1 MHPLVTVEN
10 LSKIYPKTSTA
21 GSRLRAMFSLLRSR
35 PITEGSEVLR
45 DIGFEIYSGES
56 LAIIGKN
63 GAGKST
69 LLKIISGI
77 VQPTTGRV
85 QVNGKIG
92 ALLELGS
99 GFHPE
104 YTGRE
109 NLKMAAALAGLDK
122 KSIQAKLQQMI
133 DFADIGHYIDE
144 PVKHYS
150 SGMVVRLGFSVVT
163 VTRPEL
169 LITDEILAVG
179 DQSFQRKCIQWID
192 EYLASGGTLML
203 VSHSMYHVKKLC
215 KTAVWLEN
223 GRVKKL
229 GDVHQV
235 AQAYEDEHDLVQET
249 SSHTHEVDKTSY
261 HVEEMHLLKGG
272 RHTERILS
280 QEDLEMEVICWS
292 PDNRPP
298 VLGVGIV
305 RSDGMPVYGTLS
317 ELFDTHPEALGQQRW
332 RYRVRFPHIPLLPG
346 TYLMRAHCMDPEGIR
361 LLDTV
366 EAQLRV
372 QGDSR
377 ELGLVRLP
385 LEWLPPDSSSS
396 APDGARRA
404 ESND

>member
-1 MHPLVTVEN
+1 MQPLVKVEN
-10 LSKIYPKTSTA
+10 LSKIYPKTSST
-21 GSRLRAMFSLLRSR
+21 GSRLRAIWSLLRSQ
-35 PITEGSEVLR
+35 PIAEGSEVLH
-45 DIGFEIYSGES
+45 DINFEIYPGES

-77 VQPTTGRV
+77 VQPTSGKV
-85 QVNGKIG
+85 EVNGKIG

-122 KSIQAKLQQMI
+122 KSIHAKLQEMI
-133 DFADIGHYIDE
+133 DFADIGKYIDE

-192 EYLASGGTLML
+192 QYLASGGTLML

-235 AQAYEDEHDLVQET
+235 AQAYEDEHDLVQEQ
-249 SSHTHEVDKTSY
+249 SSRPTEVDRSNY
-261 HVEEMHLLKGG
+261 HVESMQLMSREQK
-272 RHTERILS
+272 TNRIMAGDAL
-280 QEDLEMEVICWS
+280 DLEVVLWS

-298 VLGVGIV
+298 VLGLGILHAN
-305 RSDGMPVYGTLS
+305 GTPVYGTSS
-317 ELFDTHPEALGQQRW
+317 EILGASPKSLGNKRW
-332 RYRVRFPHIPLLPG
+332 GFRLHFPDLALLPG
-346 TYLMRAHCMDPEGIR
+346 TYTIRTHSMDPEGIR
-361 LLDTV
+361 LLDTC
-366 EAQLRV
+366 ESELRV

-377 ELGLVRLP
+377 ELGVVRLP
-385 LEWLPPDSSSS
+385 IQWQTPGLPAD
-396 APDGARRA
+396 DK
-404 ESND
+404 

>member
-1 MHPLVTVEN
+1 MQPLVKVEN
-10 LSKIYPKTSTA
+10 LGKIYPKTSTSS
-21 GSRLRAMFSLLRSR
+21 SRLRAMWSLLRSR

-45 DIGFEIYSGES
+45 DINFEIYPGES

-69 LLKIISGI
+69 LLKIISGV
-77 VQPTTGRV
+77 VQPTTGNV
-85 QVNGKIG
+85 TVNGKIG

-122 KSIQAKLQQMI
+122 KSISTKLQQMI
-133 DFADIGHYIDE
+133 EFADIGSYIDE

-215 KTAVWLEN
+215 KTAVWLED

-235 AQAYEDEHDLVQET
+235 AQAYEDEHDLVREQ
-249 SSHTHEVDKTSY
+249 SQRSVEVDRSNY
-261 HVEEMHLLKGG
+261 HVESLQLSHGSQTTNRLLSG
-272 RHTERILS
+272 
-280 QEDLEMEVICWS
+280 QDLDIEVVCWS
-292 PDNRPP
+292 PDGRAP
-298 VLGVGIV
+298 VLAIGVV
-305 RSDGMPVYGTLS
+305 RVDGTPVYGTLS
-317 ELFDTHPEALGQQRW
+317 ELFDAMPEPLEDNRW
-332 RYRVRFPHIPLLPG
+332 RYRLRLPRLPLLPG
-346 TYLMRAHCMDPEGIR
+346 TFTIRAHCMDPEGIR
-361 LLDTV
+361 LMDTC
-366 EAQLRV
+366 ESELRI

-377 ELGLVRLP
+377 ELGVVRLP
-385 LEWLPPDSSSS
+385 IEWHTADNAKAS
-396 APDGARRA
+396 AD
-404 ESND
+404 DT

>member
-45 DIGFEIYSGES
+45 DIGFEIYPGES

-203 VSHSMYHVKKLC
+203 VSHSMYH
-215 KTAVWLEN
+215 
-223 GRVKKL
+223 G
-229 GDVHQV
+229 GQ
-235 AQAYEDEHDLVQET
+235 DLDI
-249 SSHTHEVDKTSY
+249 EV
-261 HVEEMHLLKGG
+261 V
-272 RHTERILS
+272 
-280 QEDLEMEVICWS
+280 CWS
-292 PDNRPP
+292 PDGRAP
-298 VLGVGIV
+298 VLAIGVV
-305 RSDGMPVYGTLS
+305 RVDGTPVYGTLS
-317 ELFDTHPEALGQQRW
+317 ELFGARPEKLEGNRW
-332 RYRVRFPHIPLLPG
+332 RYRLRLPRLPLLPG
-346 TYLMRAHCMDPEGIR
+346 TFTIRAHCMDPEGIR
-361 LLDTV
+361 LIDTC
-366 EAQLRV
+366 ESELRV